1 MVVFKLTPI
10 HYRKYTRSLRPFLL
24 CPLLLQSSDASGVVV
39 LDRSHRIRA
48 QQRLPPTHSMTRVL
62 GSCPRFTRIAEVC
75 LMFACYRRLSTS
87 TSANFHQFYLLT
99 RSDFSMTP
107 QVSHLLPPSYQKS
120 QVLVSAWLE
129 EDTPFFDYGSVVFGE
144 APHDSFLIGTGW
156 EHPVLGCTPFVDKVF
171 CILDCA

>member
-1 MVVFKLTPI
+1 
-10 HYRKYTRSLRPFLL
+10 
-24 CPLLLQSSDASGVVV
+24 
-39 LDRSHRIRA
+39 
-48 QQRLPPTHSMTRVL
+48 MTERWGRVR
-62 GSCPRFTRIAEVC
+62 PRFTRIAELC

-120 QVLVSAWLE
+120 QILVSAWLE

-144 APHDSFLIGTGW
+144 AAHDSFLIGTGW
-156 EHPVLGCTPFVDKVF
+156 KHPVLGCTPFVDKVF

>member
-1 MVVFKLTPI
+1 MSAFIQLAHVGFHKCIGKIAHGLLRI
-10 HYRKYTRSLRPFLL
+10 HSPY
-24 CPLLLQSSDASGVVV
+24 
-39 LDRSHRIRA
+39 
-48 QQRLPPTHSMTRVL
+48 
-62 GSCPRFTRIAEVC
+62 IAELC
-75 LMFACYRRLSTS
+75 ATS

-156 EHPVLGCTPFVDKVF
+156 NHPVLGCTPFVDKVF